1 MRAVR
6 VLGLCVIGL
15 LAAAAC
21 DAGPNAGQPE
31 RTTTSSH
38 PSTGASSAPPVR
50 VFDAKAMNAGVAKVL
65 TENYGLH
72 HLGEVTCPDRQAVA
86 DGNQFQCTVDV
97 AGERK
102 RVPIT
107 VTGTSGQYRV
117 DAPR

>member
-15 LAAAAC
+15 LAAAGC

-31 RTTTSSH
+31 WTTTFSH
-38 PSTGASSAPPVR
+38 PSTGISSPPPVR
-50 VFDAKAMNAGVAKVL
+50 VFDAKAMSAGVAKVL

-72 HLGEVTCPDRQAVA
+72 DLGAVTCPDRQAVA

-107 VTGTSGQYRV
+107 VTGSEGQYRV